1 MTEQFVS
8 ERGVVARLESGQRGD
23 QRKVREEMVGPV
35 GGERIDSRIVGIPVA
50 CTRPALEQRNKDRS
64 QLLVCEILK
73 TPCSA
78 VPEP

>member
-1 MTEQFVS
+1 
-8 ERGVVARLESGQRGD
+8 
-23 QRKVREEMVGPV
+23 MVGPV